1 MALPSSQASDGAGLC
16 PCSLPSS
23 SLQPLDTKDDNKGEM
38 ASEVETPDRPEIL
51 QERLKSF
58 LRQLQ
63 FECAI
68 LERIVHKNK
77 NQHRRCGYFQYLL
90 KVRRDFRLLQSAK
103 LEELLNS
110 CFQVISGDKPK
121 QKINLLES
129 LKSRICDSGKPN
141 FMERLLGA
149 ARLLSQAIEPI
160 LKAAAEISILL
171 AQSFFVAFSLTTLAM
186 LGRLR
191 VLAQQILLDVVSVFN
206 MVSSLSQERQ
216 SVKLTQE
223 GIEIFR
229 EYYPINRDYVT
240 LECIWETDKYI
251 LVERMHKSEIES
263 GAVAL
268 DKKDSLAEAP
278 VCYQRIETILE
289 DEELD
294 SIPKMAE
301 MNKGAVE
308 SPAQSREE
316 KIELAVNSCAD
327 DKAAEGSQDA
337 EDNLATTRFPE
348 DKLSA
353 HDGLVTS
360 STSLTT
366 SDPKTEPKKV
376 AFVSIKR
383 PLPSKST
390 DVDLHPKKSRSE
402 DERKKD
408 PFFDLLAG
416 GSLRDSVF

>member
-1 MALPSSQASDGAGLC
+1 
-16 PCSLPSS
+16 
-23 SLQPLDTKDDNKGEM
+23 M

-149 ARLLSQAIEPI
+149 ARLLSQ
-160 LKAAAEISILL
+160 
-171 AQSFFVAFSLTTLAM
+171 
-186 LGRLR
+186 
-191 VLAQQILLDVVSVFN
+191 ILLDVVSVFN

-263 GAVAL
+263 F
-268 DKKDSLAEAP
+268 
-278 VCYQRIETILE
+278 IF
-289 DEELD
+289 
-294 SIPKMAE
+294 M
-301 MNKGAVE
+301 
-308 SPAQSREE
+308 
-316 KIELAVNSCAD
+316 
-327 DKAAEGSQDA
+327 
-337 EDNLATTRFPE
+337 
-348 DKLSA
+348 
-353 HDGLVTS
+353 
-360 STSLTT
+360 
-366 SDPKTEPKKV
+366 
-376 AFVSIKR
+376 
-383 PLPSKST
+383 
-390 DVDLHPKKSRSE
+390 
-402 DERKKD
+402 
-408 PFFDLLAG
+408 
-416 GSLRDSVF
+416 